1 MLKLDDMSKKELSV
15 VNDQIVSVTYTK
27 DLDKLIIN
35 MVETNKYSIYHA
47 ANGWYFLGVILL
59 RKYLKKLIKI

>member
-47 ANGWYFLGVILL
+47 ANG
-59 RKYLKKLIKI
+59 